1 MAEISSLLLRSPYLN
16 TAGFFGFCPT
26 RQHPALDGL
35 GAFITNPIS
44 PRRRS
49 VAADRTLMEF
59 AGGVLI
65 HTGLPNPGFPACVK
79 KYSSQWKRSPL
90 PIWVHLLVENGNDLK
105 HMLQSLEE
113 CEGVT
118 AIELDLSFSDDIHTW
133 HDIILASSSKLMVIV
148 DVPLAGVN
156 DEQIKILKE
165 ANVSAIS
172 IAPLRGSLPD
182 ESGRLVSGRLFGP
195 GFFSQTLKTLQKLTL
210 TGFPVIASGGIFTKP
225 QADICLQAG
234 AAAVKFDLALWKCN
248 PLSD

>member
-1 MAEISSLLLRSPYLN
+1 MAETSSLLLRSPYLN
-16 TAGFFGFCPT
+16 TAGFFGFYPT
-26 RQHPALDGL
+26 RQLPILEGL

-49 VAADRTLMEF
+49 VAADRALIEF
-59 AGGVLI
+59 PGGVLI
-65 HTGLPNPGFPACVK
+65 HTGLPNPGFPACVN
-79 KYSSQWKRSPL
+79 KYSIQWKRAHL

-105 HMLQSLEE
+105 HMLQSLEV
-113 CEGVT
+113 CEGIT
-118 AIELDLSFSDDIHTW
+118 AIEVDLSFSDDIRIW
-133 HDIILASSSKLMVIV
+133 RDILLASSSKLMVIV
-148 DVPLAGVN
+148 DVTLAGIN
-156 DEQIKILKE
+156 DEQIKILKD

-195 GFFSQTLKTLQKLTL
+195 GFFSQTLKVLQKLTL
-210 TGFPVIASGGIFTKP
+210 TGLPVIASGGIFTKQ

-234 AAAVKFDLALWKCN
+234 AAAVKFDLALWKSN